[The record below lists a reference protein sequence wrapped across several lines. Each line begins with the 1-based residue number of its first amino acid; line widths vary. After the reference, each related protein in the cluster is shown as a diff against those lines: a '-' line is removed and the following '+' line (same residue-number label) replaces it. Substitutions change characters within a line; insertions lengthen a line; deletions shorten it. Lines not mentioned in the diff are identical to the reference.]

1 VNKPKINFLLLWK
14 KLSGTLDAREK
25 QTLDHWLEAD
35 EQNQE
40 LMDKLEAFQK
50 KPVKISDEQRDL
62 AWQRLKSTLDV
73 TPVRPLYPEKS
84 GILKILY
91 RAAAVFLLAATA
103 ALLWSYYYT
112 RTPAQTAEVTLLPGR
127 AKATLVIA
135 GGQSIA
141 LGDSAV
147 NLSQRGV
154 DAEASGTALTYF
166 HHAAAAVEQI
176 NTLIIPRGGEFQL
189 TLADGTRVWLNAES
203 TIRYPAQFTGAVRR
217 VELTGEAY
225 FEVAKNKEHPFEV
238 VTAGQTIAVLGTS
251 FNVTAYP
258 DEPQVRTTLVEGK
271 VAVHPASG
279 KSMQIT
285 PGIQSVLDVASGE
298 LSLHEVDTDLY
309 TSWKDGLFIF
319 EDEALAN
326 ILARMARW
334 YDVEIHYVSSGQKNS
349 RFTAHV
355 DKYQSAAE
363 VLKLMQA
370 TGAVAF
376 EVDEKII
383 TVK

>member
-1 VNKPKINFLLLWK
+1 MNKPKINFLLLWK
-14 KLSGTLDAREK
+14 RLSGTLDAREK
-25 QTLDHWLEAD
+25 QTLDHWLETD
-35 EQNQE
+35 HENQE

-50 KPVKISDEQRDL
+50 KPVKISDEQRDE

-103 ALLWSYYYT
+103 ALLWNHYYT
-112 RTPAQTAEVTLLPGR
+112 TPAQTAKVTLLPGR
-127 AKATLVIA
+127 AKATLLTA
-135 GGQSIA
+135 SGQSIA

-147 NLSQRGV
+147 NLTQRGV
-154 DAEASGTALTYF
+154 DAEATGTALTYF
-166 HHAAAAVEQI
+166 AHTPAVVEQI
-176 NTLIIPRGGEFQL
+176 NTLMIPRGGEFQL

-225 FEVAKNKEHPFEV
+225 FEVAKNKERPFEV
-238 VTAGQTIAVLGTS
+238 VTSAQTIAVLGTS

-271 VAVHPASG
+271 VAVRLASG

-285 PGIQSVLDVASGE
+285 PGLQSVLDVASGE
-298 LSLHEVDTDLY
+298 LSLHEVDTDIY

-319 EDEALAN
+319 EDETLAN
-326 ILARMARW
+326 ILARMGRW
-334 YDVEIHYVSSGQKNS
+334 YDVEIRYVSSGQKNS

>member
-1 VNKPKINFLLLWK
+1 M
-14 KLSGTLDAREK
+14 DAREK

-50 KPVKISDEQRDL
+50 KPVKISDDQRDL

-84 GILKILY
+84 GILRILY

-103 ALLWSYYYT
+103 ALLWNYYT
-112 RTPAQTAEVTLLPGR
+112 RTPVQTAEVTLLPGR

-154 DAEASGTALTYF
+154 DAAASGTALTYF

-203 TIRYPAQFTGAVRR
+203 SIRYPTQFIGAVRR

-225 FEVAKNKEHPFEV
+225 FEVAKNKERPFEV
-238 VTAGQTIAVLGTS
+238 VTPAQTIAVLGTS
-251 FNVTAYP
+251 FNVSAYP
-258 DEPQVRTTLVEGK
+258 DEAQVRTTLVEGK
-271 VAVHPASG
+271 VAVSLPSG
-279 KSMQIT
+279 KSLQIT

-298 LSLHEVDTDLY
+298 LSLHEVDTEIY

-319 EDEALAN
+319 EDEPLAN
-326 ILARMARW
+326 ILAKMGRW
-334 YDVEIHYVSSGQKNS
+334 YDVEIHYASSRQKIS

-376 EVDEKII
+376 EVDEKTI

>member
-1 VNKPKINFLLLWK
+1 VKPKINFLLLWK

-25 QTLDHWLEAD
+25 QTLHHWLQAD
-35 EQNQE
+35 QENQE
-40 LMDKLEAFQK
+40 LMDKLEAFQR
-50 KPVKISDEQRDL
+50 KPTKISDEQRDQ
-62 AWQRLKSTLDV
+62 AWLRLKATLDV
-73 TPVRPLYPEKS
+73 TPVRPLHPEKS
-84 GILKILY
+84 GILKTLY

-103 ALLWSYYYT
+103 ALLWNYYYNN
-112 RTPAQTAEVTLLPGR
+112 PDVIADATLLPGR
-127 AKATLVIA
+127 AKATLVTA
-135 GGQSIA
+135 SGQSIT

-147 NLSQRGV
+147 NLSRQGV
-154 DAEASGTALTYF
+154 DAQASGTALTYF
-166 HHAAAAVEQI
+166 AQTTAAAVQI

-189 TLADGTRVWLNAES
+189 TLADGTHVWLNSES
-203 TIRYPAQFTGAVRR
+203 TIRYPVQFTGAVRQ

-225 FEVAKNKEHPFEV
+225 FEVTKDKAHSFEV
-238 VTAGQTIAVLGTS
+238 VTPGQTIAVLGTS

-258 DEPQVRTTLVEGK
+258 DESQVRTTLVEGK
-271 VAVHPASG
+271 VAIRLPSG
-279 KSMQIT
+279 ESRQLT
-285 PGIQSVLDVASGE
+285 PGSQSVLDMASGA

-319 EDEALAN
+319 EDEKLEN
-326 ILARMARW
+326 ILARMGRW
-334 YDVEIHYVSSGQKNS
+334 YDVGIYYANNRQRVS

-363 VLKLMQA
+363 VLKLMAA

-376 EVDEKII
+376 DVDEKTI

>member
-14 KLSGTLDAREK
+14 KLTGTLDAREK
-25 QTLDHWLEAD
+25 QTLDHWLDAD
-35 EQNQE
+35 QENQE
-40 LMDKLEAFQK
+40 LMDTLEAFQK
-50 KPVKISDEQRDL
+50 KPVKISDEQRDQ

-73 TPVRPLYPEKS
+73 TPVRPLYPDKS

-103 ALLWSYYYT
+103 ALLWNYYT
-112 RTPAQTAEVTLLPGR
+112 TTPAQTADVTLLPGH
-127 AKATLVIA
+127 AKATLVTA
-135 GGQSIA
+135 SGQSIA

-154 DAEASGTALTYF
+154 DAKASGTALTYF
-166 HHAAAAVEQI
+166 HHAAAVEQI

-203 TIRYPAQFTGAVRR
+203 TIRYPTQFTGAVRR

-225 FEVAKNKEHPFEV
+225 FEVTKNKEHPFEV
-238 VTAGQTIAVLGTS
+238 VTSAQTIAVLGTS

-258 DEPQVRTTLVEGK
+258 DEAQVRTTLVEGK
-271 VAVHPASG
+271 VAVNLPSG
-279 KSMQIT
+279 KSLQIT
-285 PGIQSVLDVASGE
+285 PGIQSVLDVASGV
-298 LSLHEVDTDLY
+298 LSLHEVDTEIY

-319 EDEALAN
+319 EDETLEN
-326 ILARMARW
+326 ILARMGRW
-334 YDVEIHYVSSGQKNS
+334 YDVDIHYVSSQQKS
-349 RFTAHV
+349 GRFTAHV

-363 VLKLMQA
+363 VLKLMEA

-376 EVDEKII
+376 EVNEKKII
-383 TVK
+383 VK